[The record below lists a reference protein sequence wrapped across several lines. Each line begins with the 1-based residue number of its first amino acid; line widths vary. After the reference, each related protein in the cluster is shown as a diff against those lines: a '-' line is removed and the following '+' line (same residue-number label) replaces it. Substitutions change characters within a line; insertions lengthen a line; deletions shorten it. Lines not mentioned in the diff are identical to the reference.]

1 MRTKIITLLFAFFMP
16 FVAMADDTQTTQTNP
31 AESIPTL
38 EYKIERP
45 TEETPCATA
54 AFEKS
59 LEAHATTDVENG
71 GEIEI
76 KTWIRAAFAHTDTLK
91 AVLECP
97 EIKSRDENETIR
109 FYPIEYTFPNS
120 GREIVINY
128 ETQPKIF
135 RQRVA
140 LAERHDLPPAAPTAD
155 IENDGNEWT
164 NTYPAWYGI
173 MITKHGALDNFVG
186 PDKHNTISL
195 DYIRDNIDKLHPNR
209 YACVGET
216 ALAGDFS
223 IDRDPQL
230 SLTIRAHVSDIENDK
245 NDYYVAANNDLR
257 WIGWAEVALDIG
269 LMLLTAG
276 GNLLIKGG
284 ITGIRVTQISN
295 RLIHAIKGLEKSADV
310 AKYINKTADLKNI
323 KKEIDATESA
333 IKANKLK
340 LKQLDDEIAELT
352 KKLDDPNLPQ
362 TKKIQIKKEIRLKR
376 AHNGDFTGKAAIEDI
391 LEYNEKILKR
401 RTDKMKGIENEIE
414 ALKKTE
420 DVTNYIRYTD
430 ELAKLEKVA
439 DATRTIR
446 TLGRVPQTGNAVSRV
461 WKNAKA
467 LRQAYKTVN
476 KANKTLKGA
485 ARVARSSMKSGRLR
499 DWLFQTSMKNVGA
512 LAKMAGQTTLLIE
525 GLEFVGD
532 FWDMTHASTGDFTN
546 GIDFNP
552 MLLLGADDIPGQE
565 DVVNYGM
572 WLMWQG
578 SSTSP
583 SDDDAAY
590 LQAMDYAAKVHLG
603 LMQDQN
609 SGNYPC
615 DVDIW
620 VVRPII
626 QNPESPNPELYYL
639 IMNDIPWTTGQ

>member
-31 AESIPTL
+31 AESIPTPV
-38 EYKIERP
+38 YHDKIERP

-54 AFEKS
+54 AFQES
-59 LEAHATTDVENG
+59 LKNHATTDVERG

-109 FYPIEYTFPNS
+109 FYPIKYTFPNS

-140 LAERHDLPPAAPTAD
+140 MAERRDLPPAAPTAD
-155 IENDGNEWT
+155 IEKDGNEWT

-223 IDRDPQL
+223 TDRDPQL

-284 ITGIRVTQISN
+284 ITGIRTTQISN

-310 AKYINKTADLKNI
+310 AKYINRTADLEKAKDALKGI
-323 KKEIDATESA
+323 DKTTDAAKYADKAKEIE
-333 IKANKLK
+333 
-340 LKQLDDEIAELT
+340 
-352 KKLDDPNLPQ
+352 
-362 TKKIQIKKEIRLKR
+362 RL
-376 AHNGDFTGKAAIEDI
+376 
-391 LEYNEKILKR
+391 
-401 RTDKMKGIENEIE
+401 ENEIE
-414 ALKKTE
+414 ALKKTD
-420 DVTNYIRYTD
+420 DVTKYIRYTN

-467 LRQAYKTVN
+467 LRQAYRTVN

-499 DWLFQTSMKNVGA
+499 DWLFQTSMQKVGA

-546 GIDFNP
+546 GIEFNP
-552 MLLLGADDIPGQE
+552 MLLLGADDVPGQE

-626 QNPESPNPELYYL
+626 QNLESPNPELYYL